1 MPLVQRQTSFEGI
14 PVAYLHGG
22 RGLPVL
28 MIHGSGPGASTA
40 GNWMKV
46 LEPLSEFLEIYAM
59 DLIGFGRS
67 GRKPQPPYFDFDLW
81 LRQCRA
87 MLGQMPGEEVG
98 VIGHSISGALA
109 LKLAAS
115 EPRVASVL
123 TTGCMGAPFT
133 INEDTVRTWTFPE
146 DDEAL
151 LRTARGLIHDHRLI
165 DEAYLQA
172 RRRVLFDDAGYAAY
186 FGAMFGGDKQDFVR
200 STLLTPEE
208 LAAVHCGVLMMHGRE
223 DRAFPAEPLTLTI
236 AKSIPQADV
245 VLLGRCSHSIAFEYP
260 GKLVE
265 GARKF
270 FRPGASS

>member
-1 MPLVQRQTSFEGI
+1 
-14 PVAYLHGG
+14 
-22 RGLPVL
+22 

-67 GRKPQPPYFDFDLW
+67 GRKPQPPYFDFELW

-87 MLGQMPGEEVG
+87 MLGQLSGREFG

-109 LKLAAS
+109 LKLAAR
-115 EPRVASVL
+115 EPRVTKVL
-123 TTGCMGAPFT
+123 TTGCMGAPFA

-146 DDEAL
+146 DNDAL
-151 LRTARGLIHDHRLI
+151 LRTAQGLIYDHDLI
-165 DEAYLQA
+165 DDAYLAA
-172 RRRVLFDDAGYAAY
+172 RRRILFDDPEYGAY
-186 FGAMFGGDKQDFVR
+186 FGTMFGGDKQDFVTP
-200 STLLTPEE
+200 TLLTPEE
-208 LAAVHCGVLMMHGRE
+208 LAAIRCDVVMMHGRD
-223 DRAFPAEPLTLTI
+223 DRPFPAEPLTLTI

-245 VLLGRCSHSIAFEYP
+245 VLLGRCSHSIAFEHP

-265 GARKF
+265 AARGLF
-270 FRPGASS
+270 SPGHT